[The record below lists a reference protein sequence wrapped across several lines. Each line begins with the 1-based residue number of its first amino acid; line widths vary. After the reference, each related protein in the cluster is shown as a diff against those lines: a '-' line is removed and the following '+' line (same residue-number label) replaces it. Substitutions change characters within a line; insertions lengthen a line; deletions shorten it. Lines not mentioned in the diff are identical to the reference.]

1 MSKPGKVL
9 KRLCKRLG
17 VRLTVKRGKKRVYK
31 SVKVLK
37 TQCKRKKKKKVKKKR
52 KVKRRRRFGTITGV
66 YLGKAVGTGDIP
78 KDIEQLYIDYLMRT
92 GGIEAV
98 RNYLNE
104 KTTKN
109 IKRWKAVPS
118 LQNLAAMKASEHF
131 TDPDLEKAK
140 YPIDIRRKVRNAA
153 LEKEIIPTAS
163 KMRYR
168 RQYKKL
174 SPDIIRGSGRM
185 RAHRAAMH
193 PGVPIDTLVRYY
205 IRLEKIGQMM
215 EDDSDSDSGI

>member
-104 KTTKN
+104 KSGN
-109 IKRWKAVPS
+109 IKHWKAVPS

-140 YPIDIRRKVRNAA
+140 YPIDIRRKVRTAA
-153 LEKEIIPTAS
+153 LKKEIIKQYA

-174 SPDIIRGSGRM
+174 SPDIIRRHKQKQEF
-185 RAHRAAMH
+185 RDLIF
-193 PGVPIDTLVRYY
+193 PGATIEQLVRYY
-205 IRLEKIGQMM
+205 IKLNNVEM
-215 EDDSDSDSGI
+215 DDGDGI